1 MQARDEVNH
10 KAHRV
15 NYILKSDW
23 YKVLKFFTNKTFSE
37 ID

>member
-10 KAHRV
+10 KAYRV
-15 NYILKSDW
+15 NYILKSDGH
-23 YKVLKFFTNKTFSE
+23 KVLKCFTNKTFSE